1 MQDGRFGLPCAEQ
14 FSPLM
19 MAVVISEIAQDI
31 EPTDL
36 VVDRGISGIDR
47 LPVWP
52 M

>member
-36 VVDRGISGIDR
+36 VVDRGT
-47 LPVWP
+47 
-52 M
+52 